1 MKVQRIDTA
10 EDRTIKLTNLNV
22 YDGGRFMESIS
33 SYLLT
38 QKPDILTLQE
48 VYSCDNT
55 AAPMRFNTIS
65 ALPSHFSNYY
75 TFYSP
80 EFKTQTE
87 FGDVVIGNAILSRY
101 PIIQKKTLFLSG
113 EYATHPQGDVDPANY
128 PKNMQICRLDIPG
141 LPLNLCNL
149 HGIWDRTTKDTEDRF
164 HMVQVILSTLARY
177 DRIVIAGDFNVSIE
191 TKTMSLMRKKYTQV
205 FDHLS
210 STLNFNIKDR
220 AKYAPEDNTAV
231 DMIYTS
237 SNIHII
243 DKKMPHV
250 DLSDHYPLEIVIS
263 P

>member
-1 MKVQRIDTA
+1 MKEQHIAAV
-10 EDRTIKLTNLNV
+10 EDRTIKLINLNV
-22 YDGGRFMESIS
+22 YDGGR
-33 SYLLT
+33 YLEDVSHYLSA
-38 QKPDILTLQE
+38 QQPDIVTLQE
-48 VYSCDNT
+48 VYSCENT
-55 AAPMRFNTIS
+55 AAPKRFNTIS
-65 ALPSHFSNYY
+65 GLSSCFSNYKL
-75 TFYSP
+75 FYSP
-80 EFKTQTE
+80 EFQIKTE
-87 FGDVVIGNAILSRY
+87 HGDVTVGNAILSRY
-101 PIIQKKTLFLSG
+101 FISQKKTVFLNG
-113 EYATHPQGDVDPANY
+113 EYAIYPQVNMDPSHY